1 MQSWPPISAAFF
13 VPETERYGRAARGMI
28 IDATDENSRAPI
40 GANRREVKPNEYA
53 RLKRLVKDAGLL
65 EKNPKRYAAKFILN
79 MSLLALSFIVLLLVD
94 GVWPQ
99 MLNAA
104 LLAFV
109 MVQLSFIGH
118 DLGHNQV
125 FRSSRNNDIVGLFVS
140 FIVGINRTWWVEKH
154 NEHHSNPNDL
164 DMDPDIE
171 IPVVAFSEDQARDT
185 RGVARLIVRYQALLF
200 YPLVCFEGFVL
211 KYSGIRY
218 TLTNRLKF
226 PIAEPIAIAGHIG
239 VYTCLV
245 FLSLPFW
252 QGLLFIAVNQLLIG
266 LYIGST
272 FAPNH
277 KGMLMLDGNMK
288 LDFLRRQVLTSRNV
302 NSSPVND
309 LLYGGLN
316 YQIEHHLFPSMPRHR
331 LKQAQEIVRPFCG
344 EHSISYYE
352 TGVIQSQREILQY
365 LHHVSARL
373 RA

>member
-1 MQSWPPISAAFF
+1 
-13 VPETERYGRAARGMI
+13 MI
-28 IDATDENSRAPI
+28 LGATDENS
-40 GANRREVKPNEYA
+40 GALVGAARKGVESNEYA

-65 EKNPKRYAAKFILN
+65 EKDPKHYAAKFTVN
-79 MSLLALSFIVLLLVD
+79 MSLLALSFAILVFVD

-99 MLNAA
+99 ILNAA

-109 MVQLSFIGH
+109 IVQLSFTGH
-118 DLGHNQV
+118 DLGHKQV
-125 FRSSRNNDIVGLFVS
+125 FRSGRNNDIVGLFVS
-140 FIVGINRTWWVEKH
+140 FLVGINRSWWVDKH

-171 IPVVAFSEDQARDT
+171 IPVVAFSEDQARDAK
-185 RGVARLIVRYQALLF
+185 GVPRLIVRYQASLF
-200 YPLVCFEGFVL
+200 YALLCFEGIVL

-218 TLTNRLKF
+218 MLTNRLRF
-226 PIAEPIAIAGHIG
+226 PIAETLAMAGHIG

-277 KGMLMLDGNMK
+277 KGMLMLDGKTK

-302 NSSPVND
+302 KSSPVND
-309 LLYGGLN
+309 VIYGGLN
-316 YQIEHHLFPSMPRHR
+316 YQIEHHLFPSMPRHQ
-331 LKQAQEIVRPFCG
+331 LKRAQKIIRPFCG
-344 EHSISYYE
+344 ENSISYYE
-352 TGVIQSQREILQY
+352 TGVFQSQREILQY
-365 LHHVSARL
+365 LHRVSAPL